1 MKHEKE
7 VTLETGRTVKII
19 LKESFHPEDNGT
31 TLDMDVLIRDPKEES
46 FHPPIQ
52 QTHPKYWKLKS
63 LDSGKSRQMQ
73 IKYSGISDKLIRK
86 AIKEFRQN

>member
-7 VTLETGRTVKII
+7 VTLETGRTIKII
-19 LKESFHPEDNGT
+19 LSEAVRPNNHEVM
-31 TLDMDVLIRDPKEES
+31 LDLDVLIRDPKDED
-46 FHPPIQ
+46 FHPPIE

-63 LDSGKSRQMQ
+63 MDSEKSRQMQ
-73 IKYSGISDKLIRK
+73 IKYSGITDKLIRK